1 MGEHLLQKR
10 VMSSVEIDQID
21 GSSDRHSQLIDQL
34 NAYLRG
40 DRRGRSD
47 GEIQIAFSMGAV
59 GCQRAK
65 KNSDDN
71 RRVACQDLCDGGLN
85 RSRFISGATGIA
97 HICSVTT
104 NSQSAQGYASQFEV
118 LAVTA

>member
-1 MGEHLLQKR
+1 
-10 VMSSVEIDQID
+10 
-21 GSSDRHSQLIDQL
+21 
-34 NAYLRG
+34 
-40 DRRGRSD
+40 
-47 GEIQIAFSMGAV
+47 
-59 GCQRAK
+59 
-65 KNSDDN
+65 
-71 RRVACQDLCDGGLN
+71 VACQDLCDGGLN